1 MSTGDD
7 GDGVRAGDGVIA
19 SDGDEG
25 IASDGDGVRAGD
37 GVSASD
43 GVRADDGMR
52 AGAPGDVGAGGGAD
66 AAMGAGEAAG
76 ADAAM
81 GVGEAAGAGGAGGG
95 AGAVRVGPM
104 VFVRLKLRL
113 VAGNLSGSTQRLL
126 GFVFTAIAA
135 FLFGAL
141 GFLSTAVLRLAPADT
156 ALEVVTVLFAVFLV
170 GWAVVPLLA
179 FGLDDTLDPSRL
191 ALFPLRTGQLVTGM
205 FAASV
210 TGVWPLASLT
220 VMAGAVAGLATG
232 VGGVILGTVAVLL
245 HFALCVMIS
254 RLVTTS
260 LSGILRT
267 RRGRDVLAVSVVFVI
282 LVAQLPNLLLNGG
295 LSADPG
301 AVLHGLASV
310 LRWTPSGIAAGAIAD
325 GGLMA
330 AAGTVLLAVLL
341 AGTGW
346 LWITALRRAL
356 VSPDASTQGASVRN
370 SRGLL
375 ARILPDGPLAAVAS
389 KELKYAR
396 RDPRGRVGWFAAIA
410 VTGIMAFSLYGDGDG
425 DGAAGS
431 VLAVTPA
438 CIGAVMISIQWCNAF
453 GIDGRSLWMN
463 AVAYGSDRDW
473 RTDIAGRHLVVA
485 TIAVPLL
492 LVLAVVAALL
502 AGDVLWAVPAALT
515 AWGVL
520 GAGLG
525 VGALTSVLMPYTVP
539 DRLNAFT
546 GAAPGQGGV
555 AFAASFGALIG
566 TGLLALPIALP
577 VLLGLTWVSV
587 LAVPYGLLLSWGGR
601 RVAGKI
607 AFARYPAL
615 LEASSVA
622 G

>member
-1 MSTGDD
+1 MNTGDGDD
-7 GDGVRAGDGVIA
+7 GDRAGGAGGRA
-19 SDGDEG
+19 SGAGGD
-25 IASDGDGVRAGD
+25 A
-37 GVSASD
+37 VSAD
-43 GVRADDGMR
+43 VRG
-52 AGAPGDVGAGGGAD
+52 GVGAGTD
-66 AAMGAGEAAG
+66 VSM
-76 ADAAM
+76 
-81 GVGEAAGAGGAGGG
+81 GAGGG
-95 AGAVRVGPM
+95 AGTVRVGPM

-126 GFVFTAIAA
+126 GFVFTALAA
-135 FLFGAL
+135 FLFGTL
-141 GFLSTAVLRLAPADT
+141 GFLATAVLRLAPADI
-156 ALEVVTVLFAVFLV
+156 ALEAVTVLFTVFLV
-170 GWAVVPLLA
+170 SWAVVPLLA

-210 TGVWPLASLT
+210 TGVWPLASLA
-220 VMAGAVAGLATG
+220 VMAGAVVGLATG
-232 VGGVILGTVAVLL
+232 IGGVILGAVAVLL

-260 LSGILRT
+260 LSGLLRT
-267 RRGRDVLAVSVVFVI
+267 RRGRDVLAVSVVFFV
-282 LVAQLPNLLLNGG
+282 LAAQLPNLLLNGG
-295 LSADPG
+295 LSADPR

-310 LRWTPSGIAAGAIAD
+310 LRWTPSGVAAGSIAD
-325 GGLMA
+325 GGLTA
-330 AAGTVLLAVLL
+330 VAGVVLLAVLI
-341 AGTGW
+341 AGAGW
-346 LWITALRRAL
+346 LWIAALRRAL
-356 VSPDASTQGASVRN
+356 VSPDASTQGAAVRN

-375 ARILPDGPLAAVAS
+375 ARVLPDGPLAAVAG

-410 VTGIMAFSLYGDGDG
+410 VTGVMAFSLYGDGDG
-425 DGAAGS
+425 AAGG
-431 VLAVTPA
+431 VLAIAPA

-463 AVAYGSDRDW
+463 AVAYGTDRDW
-473 RTDIAGRHLVVA
+473 RTDIAGRHLAVA

-492 LVLAVVAALL
+492 LVLATVAALL
-502 AGDVLWAVPAALT
+502 AGDVRWAVPAALT

-539 DRLNAFT
+539 ERLNAFT

-555 AFAASFGALIG
+555 AFVASFGALIG

-577 VLLGLTWVSV
+577 VVLGLTWVSA

-615 LEASSVA
+615 LEASSMA
-622 G
+622 T